1 MINEKDKKITNILQE
16 DARTS
21 NAEVARQLDMAPS
34 AIHERVKKLESKGV
48 IRSYE
53 TRVDHK
59 ALGLNLVAFVS
70 VKTSDHD
77 LNMVVGE
84 QLAKIPEVQ
93 EVHSITGDDCYLIK
107 VITKDPESLGI
118 LLRDKIGSIDNVSW
132 TRSSIVLGTLKETTK
147 LPLHLLNGS
156 DDE

>member
-1 MINEKDKKITNILQE
+1 MINEKDKRITNILQK
-16 DARTS
+16 DARTT

-34 AIHERVKKLESKGV
+34 AIHERVKKLEAKGV

-53 TRVDHK
+53 ARLDHK

-84 QLAKIPEVQ
+84 QLTKIPEVQ